1 MPKEKVMEQKMVKET
16 NPRVA
21 NVKYQLSVGGE
32 VFEGLTDAEVRAK
45 LKEIDPDGK
54 LETTDYR
61 VKEM

>member
-1 MPKEKVMEQKMVKET
+1 MVKET